1 MMTAADFFNLTQ
13 QFQKTYERLLGC
25 TAESCG
31 VSRIELDIL
40 LFLRNNPGCD
50 TAHDIVR
57 IRRIAKSHVSK
68 AVELLCRRGYLSA
81 ETDKTDRRIVRL
93 RLLPAAEEIV
103 KAGKKTQQAFVRE
116 ILRGISDEEL
126 QTMRHVL
133 EQMNRNIQTTP

>member
-1 MMTAADFFNLTQ
+1 MTAADFFNLTQ

-68 AVELLCRRGYLSA
+68 AVELLYRRGYLSA
-81 ETDKTDRRIVRL
+81 ETDKADRRIVRL
-93 RLLPAAEEIV
+93 KLLPAAAETV
-103 KAGKKTQQAFVRE
+103 NAGKKAQQTFVRE
-116 ILRGISDEEL
+116 ILRGIPEEEL
-126 QTMRHVL
+126 QTLRHVL
-133 EQMNRNIQTTP
+133 EQINHNVQTMP

>member
-1 MMTAADFFNLTQ
+1 MTAADFFNLTQ

-93 RLLPAAEEIV
+93 RLLPAAEETV
-103 KAGKKTQQAFVRE
+103 KAGKKRSRPLCGKFFGEFLTKNCRPCGTFW
-116 ILRGISDEEL
+116 
-126 QTMRHVL
+126 
-133 EQMNRNIQTTP
+133 NR